1 MSPFFEIIPIFE
13 GFLQGN
19 LFDFLSTYDRNQAII
34 LDAISQLFLLIPAY
48 DQQYEQLNK
57 KFTV

>member
-19 LFDFLSTYDRNQAII
+19 LFDFLSTYDRNQVEI
-34 LDAISQLFLLIPAY
+34 LAAISQIFFVDSSILSAVW
-48 DQQYEQLNK
+48 
-57 KFTV
+57 TV